1 MKLLPEEQ
9 QRLMDRFTFQPNP
22 KLHSSSESEVST
34 NLIQDQLE
42 SWDCWDFVNFITVP
56 SLESTKQQSIC
67 LEKLSHWSHTGNF
80 VNNSRYPT
88 RDTIRKLVYK
98 RGYGKVNHQRVPL
111 TNNRVVD
118 ATLGKHGISSVDDLI
133 NEIATVGPH
142 FK

>member
-1 MKLLPEEQ
+1 
-9 QRLMDRFTFQPNP
+9 
-22 KLHSSSESEVST
+22 
-34 NLIQDQLE
+34 
-42 SWDCWDFVNFITVP
+42 
-56 SLESTKQQSIC
+56 
-67 LEKLSHWSHTGNF
+67 
-80 VNNSRYPT
+80 
-88 RDTIRKLVYK
+88 LVYK